1 MKKFKGRNFN
11 LKPKNNLLK
20 YLGAFILFL
29 IGISIINFIFNFFM
43 NRSVYEG
50 LEDKTKTMNKTKTTD
65 EKKKDNTQAALDAA
79 VLALARKTVKEGE

>member
-20 YLGAFILFL
+20 YLGAFVLFL
-29 IGISIINFIFNFFM
+29 IGICIINFIFNFFM

-50 LEDKTKTMNKTKTTD
+50 LEDKTKTKNKTK
-65 EKKKDNTQAALDAA
+65 ENTQDALNAA
-79 VLALARKTVKEGE
+79 VLALARKTAN